1 MQNKWRVYKDNII
14 VFSLVIG
21 MFAIPVFLCLIEFLS
36 ENLSFQKYILSK
48 FNNAQKQFLK
58 KS

>member
-48 FNNAQKQFLK
+48 FNNAQK
-58 KS
+58 